1 VSLEA
6 MVDGVRQAGMVVDVR
21 VEGTR
26 REVPAT
32 VDLAAYRVVQE
43 ALTNAVKH
51 APDHP
56 VTVRISYASSSLR
69 VDVGDAGTESSVQA
83 GPVPG
88 FGLTGLRE
96 RTRAVGG
103 SLEAGPTAGGGF
115 RVVADLPT
123 A

>member
-1 VSLEA
+1 
-6 MVDGVRQAGMVVDVR
+6 VDGVRRAGMIVDVR
-21 VEGTR
+21 VDGTT

-32 VDLAAYRVVQE
+32 VDLAAYRIVQE

-51 APDHP
+51 SPDHP
-56 VTVRISYASSSLR
+56 VTVHLSYAPSSLR
-69 VDVGDAGTESSVQA
+69 VDVGDAGTSGSVA
-83 GPVPG
+83 AEPAPG

-103 SLEAGPTAGGGF
+103 SLAAGPTTDGGF